1 MTDADAPA
9 PDLDPAPDPAPS
21 LTVIVPM
28 RNARGYVGDTL
39 RSVLAETV
47 HPLEV
52 VVIDDGSTD
61 GSAAEVA
68 ALNDPRVR
76 LIPGPQRGIAAAVN
90 AGLAAARGGVVIRC
104 DADDL
109 LVPGRI
115 GVQLGLLDDR
125 PDAVAVCGGY
135 ETIDA
140 RGRPIA
146 VLPTGDGPAD
156 IEGELR
162 AGTTR
167 THLGTFAIRRAAL
180 ETLGGA
186 RDHFVGTEDID
197 LQLRLGC
204 LGVVLYVPGPVYR
217 YRLHDASS
225 THTQPS
231 PQREFLTAQA
241 RRFVRQRVATG
252 ADDLD
257 RGVAEAPPADRAG
270 DRAMSAREQACSMQ
284 IGRAWRL
291 RRDGHRL
298 QAVAAMTR
306 VLAANPLRPAVW
318 KQWVWML
325 VKAPLPGDGW

>member
-1 MTDADAPA
+1 MTHAPA
-9 PDLDPAPDPAPS
+9 PVTAPR

-28 RNARGYVGDTL
+28 RNAQGYVGDTL
-39 RSVLAETV
+39 RSVLSETG
-47 HPLEV
+47 HALEV

-76 LIPGPQRGIAAAVN
+76 VIPGPQRGIAAAVN
-90 AGLAAARGGVVIRC
+90 AGLAAARGEVVIRC

-115 GVQLGLLDDR
+115 DVQLAALDQR

-140 RGRPIA
+140 RGRSIA
-146 VLPTGDGPAD
+146 VLPTGDAPAD
-156 IEGELR
+156 IRDELCEGV
-162 AGTTR
+162 TR

-180 ETLGGA
+180 NQLGGA
-186 RDHFVGTEDID
+186 RDYFVGTEDID

-204 LGVVLYVPGPVYR
+204 LGPVCYAPAPVYR

-231 PQREFLTAQA
+231 PQREFLTEQA

-252 ADDLD
+252 TDDLD
-257 RGVAEAPPADRAG
+257 RGVAQAPPTGQPHDA
-270 DRAMSAREQACSMQ
+270 AMSAREQACSMQ
-284 IGRAWRL
+284 ISRAWRL
-291 RRDGHRL
+291 RRDRHRL
-298 QAVAAMTR
+298 SAVAAMTR
-306 VLAANPLRPAVW
+306 VVVGHPLSARAW

-325 VKAPLPGDGW
+325 AKAPLPGDGW

>member
-1 MTDADAPA
+1 MNDAAHPQ
-9 PDLDPAPDPAPS
+9 PQ

-28 RNARGYVGDTL
+28 RNAQGYVADTL
-39 RSVLAETV
+39 RSIVSEPGLA
-47 HPLEV
+47 LEV
-52 VVIDDGSTD
+52 VVINDGSTD

-68 ALNDPRVR
+68 GVDDPRIRV
-76 LIPGPQRGIAAAVN
+76 IDGPQRGIAAAVN
-90 AGLAAARGGVVIRC
+90 AGLAAARGTVVIRC

-115 GVQLGLLDDR
+115 AAQQALLKQW

-146 VLPTGDGPAD
+146 VLPTGDTPAD
-156 IEGELR
+156 ISDELR
-162 AGTTR
+162 QGETR

-180 ETLGGA
+180 EALGGA
-186 RDHFVGTEDID
+186 RDYFVGTEDID

-204 LGVVLYVPGPVYR
+204 LGPVRYVPGSIYR

-231 PQREFLTAQA
+231 PQREFLTQQA
-241 RRFVRQRVATG
+241 RDFVRQRVATG
-252 ADDLD
+252 TDDLE
-257 RGVAEAPPADRAG
+257 RGVAQAPPADRPQ

-298 QAVAAMTR
+298 AGITSMTR
-306 VLAANPLRPAVW
+306 VLLRHPMRSTVW
-318 KQWVWML
+318 KQWICML
-325 VKAPLPGDGW
+325 AKTPLPGTGW

>member
-1 MTDADAPA
+1 MTDAHAPA
-9 PDLDPAPDPAPS
+9 SDSTSVPAPS

-28 RNARGYVGDTL
+28 RNAEGYVSDTL
-39 RSVLAETV
+39 RSVLAERA

-52 VVIDDGSTD
+52 VVVDDGSTD

-68 ALNDPRVR
+68 ALHDPRIRV
-76 LIPGPQRGIAAAVN
+76 IPGPQRGIAASVN
-90 AGLAAARGGVVIRC
+90 AGLAAARGAVVIRC

-109 LVPGRI
+109 LSPGRI
-115 GVQLGLLDDR
+115 DAQLKLLDAH

-135 ETIDA
+135 ATLDA

-146 VLPTGDGPAD
+146 ELPTGDDPVD
-156 IEGELR
+156 IAPELR
-162 AGTTR
+162 AGVTR

-186 RDHFVGTEDID
+186 RDYFVGTEDID

-204 LGVVLYVPGPVYR
+204 LGPVCYRPGVVYR

-225 THTQPS
+225 THTQRS
-231 PQREFLTAQA
+231 RQREFLTEQA

-257 RGVAEAPPADRAG
+257 RGTAEPPPTDGADH
-270 DRAMSAREQACSMQ
+270 DAMSVGDQACSQ
-284 IGRAWRL
+284 LIGAAWRL
-291 RRDGHRL
+291 RRDRHRGR
-298 QAVAAMTR
+298 AVAAMTR
-306 VLAANPLRPAVW
+306 VLLRYPTRPQVW
-318 KQWVWML
+318 KQWCWML
-325 VKAPLPGDGW
+325 IKTPLPGDGW